1 MTIRLCVCVD
11 LSYWTFAQQANPNP
25 AYVCVCACVCMCEDQ
40 WQPLEQGMAEME
52 LSAVMEDRK

>member
-1 MTIRLCVCVD
+1 MTIRLCVCVWICHIGR
-11 LSYWTFAQQANPNP
+11 LPSKLIQTLHM
-25 AYVCVCACVCMCEDQ
+25 CVSVRVCMCEDQ